1 VVGSWCFYDWLFA
14 RSILIGGLLVNGSF
28 WLLKK
33 DAQRLMQR
41 VGEADGD
48 VGPKEN
54 FEKTRFFSDRL
65 PGLVVLGLL
74 LFVLASQV
82 TINVIG
88 LTLGFATV
96 MVSVVIIGLSREGAG
111 CRAKFEES
119 VGHGTSDIVY
129 FSDSGSI
136 RIAGPPYADRATL
149 LEKICAPYMTYTW
162 MVMAFL
168 IIVPKLTMGKLE
180 MVPGSGQNFWEV
192 MVGGL
197 MDFCAENLGEKGAKM
212 LFPMMATFFFYILIA
227 NMIGLIPGFMSPTS
241 SLNITMAMTLIVW
254 VTHHVLGFKYHG
266 LHYYK
271 HFMGPSK
278 VLAPFMFLLELI
290 SNFARLI
297 SLSMRLFGNILAKEV
312 CWACCSCWPAPF
324 LRRCPFFV
332 WASWFR

>member
-1 VVGSWCFYDWLFA
+1 MEHPILFI
-14 RSILIGGLLVNGSF
+14 SLV
-28 WLLKK
+28 L
-33 DAQRLMQR
+33 
-41 VGEADGD
+41 EA
-48 VGPKEN
+48 
-54 FEKTRFFSDRL
+54 
-65 PGLVVLGLL
+65 LGLP
-74 LFVLASQV
+74 VPH
-82 TINVIG
+82 TP
-88 LTLGFATV
+88 
-96 MVSVVIIGLSREGAG
+96 
-111 CRAKFEES
+111 
-119 VGHGTSDIVY
+119 VG
-129 FSDSGSI
+129 
-136 RIAGPPYADRATL
+136 ATL
-149 LEKICAPYMTYTW
+149 LEKICEPYMTYTW

-168 IIVPKLTMGKLE
+168 LIVPRLTMGKLE

-278 VLAPFMFLLELI
+278 VLAPFMFLLEII

-312 CWACCSCWPAPF
+312 LLGVLFMLAGAFFAP
-324 LRRCPFFV
+324 LPILCLGVLVSVIQAVVFV
-332 WASWFR
+332 LLSLLYCAGAMEHAH